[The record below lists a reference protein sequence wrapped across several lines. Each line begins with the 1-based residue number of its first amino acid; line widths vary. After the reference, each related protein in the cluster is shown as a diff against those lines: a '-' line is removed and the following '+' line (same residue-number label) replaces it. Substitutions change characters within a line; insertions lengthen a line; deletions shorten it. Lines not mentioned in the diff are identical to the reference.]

1 MAKKSNQDSG
11 ELNMDSLMDA
21 VTNVVGVLMIV
32 FVVVALSLANSMQKI
47 LSELPVVTPEEHEE
61 MKKRE
66 KENPPLPET
75 PEQIE
80 EKKIIA
86 QEQLKKVS
94 EELRSVD
101 VSDVQKIQFM
111 DMDEFRK
118 KLAEAKEKRATEKT
132 EVDKLM
138 VEVERLKGL
147 LDETPEYKPEAA
159 TVVRLPNP
167 RPYPEEPKETRV
179 LVAKGGVLFF
189 SEGEFFA
196 PLVDG
201 LTKMSAQLTYKDIKI
216 DPFAKLLTEV
226 LGSPQKAQQA
236 WGDIAPLAAT
246 YQMEEVA
253 VAWKALTEAGLPAS
267 KEVLFGLGDISLAIR
282 AKLGA
287 LGQAVAALSKGDLQ
301 PWAAL
306 DPSKDPLKPI
316 IKADSK
322 GGLLAL
328 TYSGKT
334 EEVKPTP
341 RDIMSY
347 FKGLSDRE
355 GIKNRGRD
363 VVIYDAL
370 KVQDALKRAG
380 ANQSLTKAYGFAP
393 EIRPGQNLVYLKL
406 TPASGGGESIEQIKK
421 PESAYQR
428 NMRQIAG
435 DPNGVA
441 VFQVMSDAFA
451 SYLEARLIAD
461 QNRVAATW
469 EPLASLDLTLPVRG
483 FEVQRFAKA
492 GTAAKKGGT
501 APAVQIKGPKKSLD

>member
-47 LSELPVVTPEEHEE
+47 LSELPKVTPEEYEE
-61 MKKRE
+61 MKK
-66 KENPPLPET
+66 KQQENPPPPET

-80 EKKIIA
+80 QKKIIA

-111 DMDEFRK
+111 DMDDFRK
-118 KLAEAKEKRATEKT
+118 KLAEAKEKREGEKK
-132 EVDKLM
+132 EVDKLLS
-138 VEVERLKGL
+138 EVERLKAL
-147 LDETPEYKPEAA
+147 LDETPVYVPEAA
-159 TVVRLPNP
+159 SVVRLPNP
-167 RPYPEEPKETRV
+167 RPYPAEPKETRV

-189 SEGEFFA
+189 NEAEFIG
-196 PLVDG
+196 PLADG
-201 LTKMSAQLTYKDIKI
+201 LTKLSGQLTYKEIKI

-253 VAWKALTEAGLPAS
+253 LAWKALTEAGLPAS

-287 LGQAVAALSKGDLQ
+287 VGEAVAALSKGDVAK
-301 PWAAL
+301 WTAL

-316 IKADSK
+316 IKAVSK
-322 GGLLAL
+322 GGGLAL
-328 TYSGKT
+328 SYGSKT
-334 EEVKPTP
+334 EEVKATP
-341 RDIMSY
+341 RDLMSY
-347 FKGLSDRE
+347 FKGLSDQD
-355 GIKNRGRD
+355 GIKNRGKD
-363 VVIYDAL
+363 VVIYDAF
-370 KVQDALKRAG
+370 KVQEALKRAS
-380 ANQSLTKAYGFAP
+380 ANQSLTKAYGFVP
-393 EIRPGQNLVYLKL
+393 EIRPGQTFVYLKL
-406 TPASGGGESIEQIKK
+406 TPASGGGESLEAIKK

-428 NMRQIAG
+428 TIRQIAG

-441 VFQVMSDAFA
+441 VFQVMPDAFA
-451 SYLEARLIAD
+451 TYLDARIIAD
-461 QNRVAATW
+461 ENRVAATW
-469 EPLASLDLTLPVRG
+469 ETIASLDLTMPVRG

-492 GTAAKKGGT
+492 AAPRKPGS
-501 APAVQIKGPKKSLD
+501 AVQIKGPKKSLD

>member
-47 LSELPVVTPEEHEE
+47 LSELPKVTPEEYEE
-61 MKKRE
+61 MKK
-66 KENPPLPET
+66 KQLENPPPPET

-80 EKKIIA
+80 QKKIIA

-118 KLAEAKEKRATEKT
+118 KLAEAKEKREGEKK
-132 EVDKLM
+132 EVDKLLS
-138 VEVERLKGL
+138 EVERLKAL
-147 LDETPEYKPEAA
+147 LDETPVYVPEAA
-159 TVVRLPNP
+159 SVVRLPNP
-167 RPYPEEPKETRV
+167 RPYPAEPKETRV

-189 SEGEFFA
+189 NEAEFIG
-196 PLVDG
+196 PLADG
-201 LTKMSAQLTYKDIKI
+201 LNKLSGQLTYKEIKI
-216 DPFAKLLTEV
+216 DPFAKLLAEV

-253 VAWKALTEAGLPAS
+253 LAWKALTEAGLPAS

-287 LGQAVAALSKGDLQ
+287 VGEAVAALSKGDVAK
-301 PWAAL
+301 WTAL

-316 IKADSK
+316 IKAVSK
-322 GGLLAL
+322 GGGLAL
-328 TYSGKT
+328 SYGSKT
-334 EEVKPTP
+334 EDVKAAP
-341 RDIMSY
+341 RDIMGY
-347 FKGLSDRE
+347 FKGLSDQD
-355 GIKNRGRD
+355 GIKNRGKD
-363 VVIYDAL
+363 VVIYDAF
-370 KVQDALKRAG
+370 KVQEALKRASS
-380 ANQSLTKAYGFAP
+380 NQSLTKAYGFVP
-393 EIRPGQNLVYLKL
+393 EIRPGQTFVYLKL
-406 TPASGGGESIEQIKK
+406 TPASGGGESLEAIKK

-428 NMRQIAG
+428 TLRQIAG

-441 VFQVMSDAFA
+441 VFQVMPDAFA
-451 SYLEARLIAD
+451 TYLDARIVAD
-461 QNRVAATW
+461 ENRVAATW
-469 EPLASLDLTLPVRG
+469 ETIASLDLTMPVRG

-492 GTAAKKGGT
+492 AAPRKPGS
-501 APAVQIKGPKKSLD
+501 AVQIKGPKKSLD

>member
-47 LSELPVVTPEEHEE
+47 LSELPKVTPEEYEE
-61 MKKRE
+61 MKK
-66 KENPPLPET
+66 KQQENPPPPET

-80 EKKIIA
+80 QKKIIA

-111 DMDEFRK
+111 DMDDFRK
-118 KLAEAKEKRATEKT
+118 KLAEAKEKREGEKK
-132 EVDKLM
+132 EVDKLLS
-138 VEVERLKGL
+138 EVERLKAL
-147 LDETPEYKPEAA
+147 LDETPVYVPEAA
-159 TVVRLPNP
+159 SVVRLPNP
-167 RPYPEEPKETRV
+167 RPYPAEPKETRV

-189 SEGEFFA
+189 SEAEFFS
-196 PLVDG
+196 PLADG
-201 LTKMSAQLTYKDIKI
+201 LNKLSGQLTYKEIKI

-253 VAWKALTEAGLPAS
+253 LAWKALTEAGLPAS

-287 LGQAVAALSKGDLQ
+287 VGEAVAGLSKGDVAK
-301 PWAAL
+301 WTAL

-316 IKADSK
+316 IKAVSK
-322 GGLLAL
+322 GGGLAL
-328 TYSGKT
+328 SYGSKT
-334 EEVKPTP
+334 EEVKATP
-341 RDIMSY
+341 RDLMSY
-347 FKGLSDRE
+347 FKGLSDQD
-355 GIKNRGRD
+355 GIKNRGKD
-363 VVIYDAL
+363 VVIYDAF
-370 KVQDALKRAG
+370 KVQEALKRAS
-380 ANQSLTKAYGFAP
+380 ANQSLTKAYGFVP
-393 EIRPGQNLVYLKL
+393 EIRPGQTFVYLKL
-406 TPASGGGESIEQIKK
+406 TPASGGGESLEAIKR

-428 NMRQIAG
+428 AMRQIAG

-441 VFQVMSDAFA
+441 VFQVMPDAFA
-451 SYLEARLIAD
+451 TYLDARIIAD
-461 QNRVAATW
+461 ENRVAATW
-469 EPLASLDLTLPVRG
+469 ETIASLDLTMAVRG

-492 GTAAKKGGT
+492 AAPRKPGT
-501 APAVQIKGPKKSLD
+501 AVQIKGPKKSLD

>member
-61 MKKRE
+61 MKK
-66 KENPPLPET
+66 KQQENPPPPET

-80 EKKIIA
+80 QKKIIA

-111 DMDEFRK
+111 DMDDFRK
-118 KLAEAKEKRATEKT
+118 KLAEAKEKREGEKK
-132 EVDKLM
+132 EVDKLLS
-138 VEVERLKGL
+138 EVERLKAL
-147 LDETPEYKPEAA
+147 LDETPVYVPEAA
-159 TVVRLPNP
+159 SVVRLPNP
-167 RPYPEEPKETRV
+167 RPYPAEPKETRV

-189 SEGEFFA
+189 SEAEFIG
-196 PLVDG
+196 PLAEG
-201 LTKMSAQLTYKDIKI
+201 LNKLSGQLTYKEIKI

-253 VAWKALTEAGLPAS
+253 LAWKALTEAGLPAS

-287 LGQAVAALSKGDLQ
+287 VGEAVAALSKGDVAK
-301 PWAAL
+301 WTAL

-316 IKADSK
+316 IKAVSK
-322 GGLLAL
+322 GGGLAL
-328 TYSGKT
+328 SYGSKT
-334 EEVKPTP
+334 EDVKATP
-341 RDIMSY
+341 RDLLGY
-347 FKGLSDRE
+347 FKGLSDQD
-355 GIKNRGRD
+355 GIKNRGKD
-363 VVIYDAL
+363 VVIYDAF
-370 KVQDALKRAG
+370 KVQEALKRAS
-380 ANQSLTKAYGFAP
+380 ANQSLTKAYGFVP
-393 EIRPGQNLVYLKL
+393 EIRPGQTFVYLKL
-406 TPASGGGESIEQIKK
+406 TPASGGGESLEAIKK

-428 NMRQIAG
+428 TLRQIAG

-441 VFQVMSDAFA
+441 VFQVMPDAFA
-451 SYLEARLIAD
+451 TYLDARIIAD
-461 QNRVAATW
+461 ENRVAATW
-469 EPLASLDLTLPVRG
+469 ETIASLDLTMPVRG

-492 GTAAKKGGT
+492 
-501 APAVQIKGPKKSLD
+501 APPRKAGAAVQIKGPKKSLD

>member
-47 LSELPVVTPEEHEE
+47 LSELPKVTPEEYEE
-61 MKKRE
+61 MKKQQQ
-66 KENPPLPET
+66 ENPPPPET

-80 EKKIIA
+80 QKKIIA

-111 DMDEFRK
+111 DMDDFRK
-118 KLAEAKEKRATEKT
+118 KLAEAKGKREGEKK
-132 EVDKLM
+132 EVDKLLS
-138 VEVERLKGL
+138 EVERLKAL
-147 LDETPEYKPEAA
+147 LDETPVYVPEAA
-159 TVVRLPNP
+159 SVVRLPNP
-167 RPYPEEPKETRV
+167 RPYPAEPKETRV

-189 SEGEFFA
+189 NEAEFIG
-196 PLVDG
+196 PLADG
-201 LTKMSAQLTYKDIKI
+201 LTKLSGQLIYKEIKI
-216 DPFAKLLTEV
+216 DPFAKLLAEV

-253 VAWKALTEAGLPAS
+253 LAWKALTEAGLPAS
-267 KEVLFGLGDISLAIR
+267 KEVLFGLGDISIAIR

-287 LGQAVAALSKGDLQ
+287 VGEAVAALSKGDVAK
-301 PWAAL
+301 WTGL

-316 IKADSK
+316 IKAVSK
-322 GGLLAL
+322 GGGLAL
-328 TYSGKT
+328 SYGSKT
-334 EEVKPTP
+334 EDVKATP
-341 RDIMSY
+341 RDIMGY
-347 FKGLSDRE
+347 FKGLSDQD
-355 GIKNRGRD
+355 GIKNRGKD
-363 VVIYDAL
+363 VVIYDAF
-370 KVQDALKRAG
+370 KVQEALKRASS
-380 ANQSLTKAYGFAP
+380 NQSLTKAYGFVP
-393 EIRPGQNLVYLKL
+393 EIRPGQTLVYLKL
-406 TPASGGGESIEQIKK
+406 TPASGGGESLEAIKK

-428 NMRQIAG
+428 TLRQIAG

-441 VFQVMSDAFA
+441 VFQVMPDAFA
-451 SYLEARLIAD
+451 TYLDARIIAD
-461 QNRVAATW
+461 ENRVAATW
-469 EPLASLDLTLPVRG
+469 ETLASLDLTMPVRG

-492 GTAAKKGGT
+492 AAPRKPGTS
-501 APAVQIKGPKKSLD
+501 VQIKGPKKSLD

>member
-47 LSELPVVTPEEHEE
+47 LSELPKVTPEEYEE
-61 MKKRE
+61 MKKQQQ
-66 KENPPLPET
+66 ENPPPPET

-80 EKKIIA
+80 QKKIIA

-111 DMDEFRK
+111 DMDDFRK
-118 KLAEAKEKRATEKT
+118 KLAEAKGKREGEKK
-132 EVDKLM
+132 EVDKLLS
-138 VEVERLKGL
+138 EVERLKAL
-147 LDETPEYKPEAA
+147 LDETPVYVPEAA
-159 TVVRLPNP
+159 SVVRLPNP
-167 RPYPEEPKETRV
+167 RPYPAEPKETRV

-189 SEGEFFA
+189 NEAEFIG
-196 PLVDG
+196 PLADG
-201 LTKMSAQLTYKDIKI
+201 LTKLSGQLIYKEIKI
-216 DPFAKLLTEV
+216 DPFAKLLAEV

-253 VAWKALTEAGLPAS
+253 LAWKALTEAGLPAS
-267 KEVLFGLGDISLAIR
+267 KEVLFGLGDISIAIR

-287 LGQAVAALSKGDLQ
+287 VGEAVAALSKGDVAK
-301 PWAAL
+301 WTAL

-316 IKADSK
+316 IKAVSK
-322 GGLLAL
+322 GGGLAL
-328 TYSGKT
+328 SYGAKT
-334 EEVKPTP
+334 EDVKATP
-341 RDIMSY
+341 RDLMGY
-347 FKGLSDRE
+347 FKGLSDQD
-355 GIKNRGRD
+355 GIKNRGKD
-363 VVIYDAL
+363 VVIYDAF
-370 KVQDALKRAG
+370 KVQEALKRASSS
-380 ANQSLTKAYGFAP
+380 QSLTKAYGFVP
-393 EIRPGQNLVYLKL
+393 EIRPGQTLIYLKL
-406 TPASGGGESIEQIKK
+406 TPASGGGESLEAIKK

-428 NMRQIAG
+428 TMRQIAG

-441 VFQVMSDAFA
+441 VFQVMPDAFA
-451 SYLEARLIAD
+451 TYLDARIIAD
-461 QNRVAATW
+461 ENRVAATW
-469 EPLASLDLTLPVRG
+469 ETLASLDLTMPVRG

-492 GTAAKKGGT
+492 AAPRKPGT
-501 APAVQIKGPKKSLD
+501 AVQIKGPKKSLD

>member
-47 LSELPVVTPEEHEE
+47 LSELPKVTPEEYEE
-61 MKKRE
+61 MKK
-66 KENPPLPET
+66 KQQENPPPPET

-80 EKKIIA
+80 QKKIIA

-111 DMDEFRK
+111 DMDDFRK
-118 KLAEAKEKRATEKT
+118 KLAEAKEKREGEKK
-132 EVDKLM
+132 EVDKLLS
-138 VEVERLKGL
+138 EVERLKAL
-147 LDETPEYKPEAA
+147 LDETPVYVPEAA
-159 TVVRLPNP
+159 SVVRLPNP
-167 RPYPEEPKETRV
+167 RPYPAEPKETRV

-189 SEGEFFA
+189 SEAEFFG
-196 PLVDG
+196 PLADG
-201 LTKMSAQLTYKDIKI
+201 LNKLSGQLTYKEIKI
-216 DPFAKLLTEV
+216 DPFAKLLAEV

-253 VAWKALTEAGLPAS
+253 LAWKALTEAGLPAS

-287 LGQAVAALSKGDLQ
+287 VGEAVAGLGKGDVTK
-301 PWAAL
+301 WTAL

-316 IKADSK
+316 IKAVSK
-322 GGLLAL
+322 GGGLAL
-328 TYSGKT
+328 SYGSKT
-334 EEVKPTP
+334 EEVKATP
-341 RDIMSY
+341 RDLMSY
-347 FKGLSDRE
+347 FKGLSDQD
-355 GIKNRGRD
+355 GIKNRGKD
-363 VVIYDAL
+363 VVIYDAF
-370 KVQDALKRAG
+370 KVQEALKRAS
-380 ANQSLTKAYGFAP
+380 ANQSLTKAYGFVP
-393 EIRPGQNLVYLKL
+393 EIRPGQTFVYLKL
-406 TPASGGGESIEQIKK
+406 TPASGGGESLEAIKR

-428 NMRQIAG
+428 TLRQIAG

-441 VFQVMSDAFA
+441 VFQVMPDAFA
-451 SYLEARLIAD
+451 TYLDARIIAD
-461 QNRVAATW
+461 ENRVAATW
-469 EPLASLDLTLPVRG
+469 ETLASLDLTLPVRG

-492 GTAAKKGGT
+492 AAPRKPGT
-501 APAVQIKGPKKSLD
+501 AVQIKGPKKSLD

>member
-21 VTNVVGVLMIV
+21 VTNVGGVLMIV

-47 LSELPVVTPEEHEE
+47 LSELPKVTPEEYEE
-61 MKKRE
+61 MKK
-66 KENPPLPET
+66 KQQENPPPPET

-80 EKKIIA
+80 QKKIIA

-111 DMDEFRK
+111 DMDDFRK
-118 KLAEAKEKRATEKT
+118 KLAEAKEKREGEKK
-132 EVDKLM
+132 EVDKLLS
-138 VEVERLKGL
+138 EVERLKAL
-147 LDETPEYKPEAA
+147 LDETPVYVPEAA
-159 TVVRLPNP
+159 SVVRLPNP
-167 RPYPEEPKETRV
+167 RPYPAEPKETRV

-189 SEGEFFA
+189 NEAEFIG
-196 PLVDG
+196 PLADG
-201 LTKMSAQLTYKDIKI
+201 LTKLSGQLTYKEIKI

-253 VAWKALTEAGLPAS
+253 LAWKALTEAGLPAS

-287 LGQAVAALSKGDLQ
+287 VGEAVAALSKGDVAK
-301 PWAAL
+301 WTAL

-316 IKADSK
+316 IKAVSK
-322 GGLLAL
+322 GGGLAL
-328 TYSGKT
+328 SYGSKT
-334 EEVKPTP
+334 EEVKATP
-341 RDIMSY
+341 RDLMSY
-347 FKGLSDRE
+347 FKGLSDQD
-355 GIKNRGRD
+355 GIKNRGKD
-363 VVIYDAL
+363 VVIYDAF
-370 KVQDALKRAG
+370 KVQEALKRAS
-380 ANQSLTKAYGFAP
+380 ANQSLTKAYGFVP
-393 EIRPGQNLVYLKL
+393 EIRPGQTFVYLKL
-406 TPASGGGESIEQIKK
+406 TPASGGGESLEAIKK

-428 NMRQIAG
+428 TIRQIAG

-441 VFQVMSDAFA
+441 VFQVMPDAFA
-451 SYLEARLIAD
+451 TYLDARIIAD
-461 QNRVAATW
+461 ENRVAATW
-469 EPLASLDLTLPVRG
+469 ETIASLDLTMPVRG

-492 GTAAKKGGT
+492 AAPRKPGS
-501 APAVQIKGPKKSLD
+501 AVQIKGPKKSLD